1 MDKAK
6 AKAVR
11 ANLKPGKPG
20 SGSSAAS
27 PFGSHTDLSG
37 MSRGG
42 SASGSGRGVP
52 RAAGAITIIEK
63 KGKGKEKA
71 KPEKAGDKIWDLPKS
86 KEVQRLEGIVEGLR
100 AVQDGGKGPAVDTP
114 PCFCQGE
121 FCAL

>member
-1 MDKAK
+1 M
-6 AKAVR
+6 R

-20 SGSSAAS
+20 TGSGAAS
-27 PFGSHTDLSG
+27 PFGSHSDLQS

-42 SASGSGRGVP
+42 SASGSGSGRGHL
-52 RAAGAITIIEK
+52 RAAGAVTIIEK

-71 KPEKAGDKIWDLPKS
+71 AEKSGDKIWDLPKS
-86 KEVQRLEGIVEGLR
+86 AEVLRLEGIVDALR

-121 FCAL
+121 